1 MRRPCYIFLMLA
13 SLAPLF
19 YSCKSNSGQTDD
31 FSGIV
36 LEAPM
41 VNAAITDK
49 PVYSDY
55 IVSADTIMLEST
67 ELESYV
73 YYTQDMIRTG
83 QYIFILSRDAV
94 YMFDYQ
100 GKFIRKIHRI
110 GRGPGEFFSI
120 RQFDVQEDQELI
132 SIYDSQSRS
141 MLIYTFKGEFV
152 RKFTVQQYIAE
163 FAVLSNGHYL
173 FYNYEDYI
181 NGIRGLSETD
191 ENGNII
197 KNLYEIPDY
206 YKHIYHDYRRLVHVN
221 KNMVSFLGLE
231 DTDIIFHFE
240 NDSLYPTYKIKTD
253 ITMPREIMEKA
264 TLWED
269 LDKEYS
275 KISYFESDKVLGVT
289 LFNIQKSVTVFYDK
303 EKEHIFRLYPSDW
316 KEDESVSDRFP
327 YSRFT
332 FNGRFSN
339 VIEREWILEDE
350 DEMKLFPGYTE
361 ESNPVVII
369 YNTK

>member
-1 MRRPCYIFLMLA
+1 MRRPCYIYLMLVLLA
-13 SLAPLF
+13 SLL
-19 YSCKSNSGQTDD
+19 YSCKSNSGQTED
-31 FSGIV
+31 FGGIV

-41 VNAAITDK
+41 IDAEITDK

-67 ELESYV
+67 ELESYI
-73 YYTQDMIRTG
+73 YYTQDLICTS

-110 GRGPGEFFSI
+110 GRGPGEFLSI
-120 RQFDVQEDQELI
+120 RQFDVQEEQELI
-132 SIYDSQSRS
+132 SIYDNQSRS
-141 MLIYTFKGEFV
+141 MLIYNFKGEFI

-163 FAVLSNGHYL
+163 FAVLPNGHYL

-206 YKHIYHDYRRLVHVN
+206 YKHIYHDYRRLMHVN
-221 KNMVSFLGLE
+221 KDMVSFLGLE

-240 NDSLYPTYKIKTD
+240 NDSLYPAYKIKTD
-253 ITMPREIMEKA
+253 ITMPREIMEKT
-264 TLWED
+264 TLWQD

-289 LFNIQKSVTVFYDK
+289 LFNIETSVTVFYDK
-303 EKEHIFRLYPSDW
+303 EKEHIFRLYPSEW
-316 KEDESVSDRFP
+316 EEDESVADRFP
-327 YSRFT
+327 HSRFT
-332 FNGRFSN
+332 FNGRFSY

-369 YNTK
+369 FNTK

>member
-1 MRRPCYIFLMLA
+1 MLA
-13 SLAPLF
+13 SLAPVF

-31 FSGIV
+31 FCGIV

-73 YYTQDMIRTG
+73 YFTQDLIRTDK
-83 QYIFILSRDAV
+83 YIFILSRDAI

-100 GKFIRKIHRI
+100 GKYIRKIHRI
-110 GRGPGEFFSI
+110 GRGPGEFLSI
-120 RQFDVQEDQELI
+120 KLFDIQEEQELI

-141 MLIYTFKGEFV
+141 MLIYTFKGEFI

-173 FYNYEDYI
+173 FFNYDDHF
-181 NGIRGLSETD
+181 NGIRGLYETD
-191 ENGNII
+191 ENGNVI

-206 YKHIYHDYRRLVHVN
+206 YNHIYHDCRHLMHIN
-221 KNMVSFLGLE
+221 KSMVSFLGLE
-231 DTDIIFHFE
+231 DCDIVFHFE
-240 NDSLYPTYKIKTD
+240 NDSLYPTYKFKTD
-253 ITMPREIMEKA
+253 ITMPREIMEK
-264 TLWED
+264 TVLWQD

-275 KISYFESDKVLGVT
+275 KISYFESDKMLGIA

-303 EKEHIFRLYPSDW
+303 EKEHIYRLYPSEW
-316 KEDESVSDRFP
+316 QKDESVSDRFP

-332 FNGRFSN
+332 YNGRLSS
-339 VIEREWILEDE
+339 VIERDWILEDE
-350 DEMKLFPGYTE
+350 DEMKNFPGYTA
-361 ESNPVVII
+361 ESNPVVIV